1 SANVPCAG
9 CCGEQQYTGLRFHF
23 PGIPAN
29 ASGIRMSC
37 ADRRRFFPRCRARFF
52 AVRRTA
58 SGSPENRDSGVAR
71 PEGPASSGESCH
83 AVLQDEEEGHL
94 PAIPRSQSWH
104 RSDNWLPPAEKRL
117 YSIVLSCRFEGG
129 ICAKSERRSR

>member
-1 SANVPCAG
+1 
-9 CCGEQQYTGLRFHF
+9 
-23 PGIPAN
+23 
-29 ASGIRMSC
+29 MSC

-94 PAIPRSQSWH
+94 PAIPRAQSWH
-104 RSDNWLPPAEKRL
+104 RSDTWLPPSRKATVQYCTQLPLRGGFAQRVKEE
-117 YSIVLSCRFEGG
+117 VLRGGCRNRHELVARDF
-129 ICAKSERRSR
+129 RSDAYFA